1 MDKQDADG
9 NGLLILIG
17 RRDSNAM
24 AVIGEMQIQNGGRLM
39 QVYITDDSNLSADFI
54 GEALEWNPPLASHT
68 HHWYQIGPSIHT
80 LTEEET
86 LKICSNG
93 IVICSK
99 AGDQFQMLG
108 EVMVDPHA
116 ESRHSLSP
124 VSYEKRSFGIMA
136 PFRALASV
144 IIVGFMSFPLL
155 LGMVLLEHDAED
167 RGTAWWRPLNHLMV
181 YGGCLRLLLEAWCTG
196 LGCMSGT
203 ARESVA
209 AGVISTVLPCFAIF
223 LAPGTFSTF
232 SYCVVSTIL
241 LSGANVGTCVWQ
253 RGLRGAFYQLA
264 WGIPWLC
271 LTFGAWVVLYGIA
284 VLHVQIDQVSKVAS
298 AFFLPLSTA
307 TLELGTIASAT
318 ALYNHRVFKLR
329 ASDNP
334 VWGDQAKSTL
344 PVVPVAIH
352 AFTETCRLVSV
363 LASTVYDGSS
373 YFWIFTGLLSLV
385 LNVMNRQGWSRF
397 LVTKT
402 ITRFGLR
409 PQAVLGCT
417 APTAISRLHDVAKIS
432 CGYPRMSAPVVLGLV
447 QLVTGHGFY
456 RSTNT
461 VIAVVVILVFEM
473 REDCFHHWEVLP
485 FAPLPMA
492 AAEYFASLDKYSP
505 YQSTVPA
512 TAITSSPTTVG
523 GGPPSSIGM
532 CDASPKSTTEVE
544 VSPIASE
551 LSTGSH
557 TPVRGR
563 RVSISSAVSVGG
575 VETGVSGKVRRWWGQ
590 DLKVHTALR
599 LWHLRSWSW
608 PVTLSMIWIMNV
620 YTICCLE
627 LLLGL
632 IVISCY
638 EGTLNISTD
647 GCSPRRCQPSQSI
660 TVRLGEDSVSASP
673 LNIIASG
680 GQEVRLCRN
689 LNPIFRNTYIMYCN
703 FGEVTVDTRECVT
716 QWDPM
721 GDPPWTPRSRQ
732 ASAGLSDGAVLM
744 LGGLGNEG
752 PIQEVWQWTPSP
764 TNILEGAWSRTEK
777 LPPWNGRFDA
787 AAIQQVTSESEQVV
801 LMGGNDN
808 QNRGDVWRWLRSPAI
823 IELQL
828 DESEETGSQARE
840 CVET

>member
-1 MDKQDADG
+1 MEKQDADG

-24 AVIGEMQIQNGGRLM
+24 AVVGEMQIQNGGRLM
-39 QVYITDDSNLSADFI
+39 KVYITDDSNLSADFI
-54 GEALEWNPPLASHT
+54 GEVLEWNPPWASHT
-68 HHWYQIGPSIHT
+68 HHWYQIGPGIHT
-80 LTEEET
+80 FTEDEP
-86 LKICSNG
+86 LRICSNG

-99 AGDQFQMLG
+99 TVIPASTGQELDRAGQETNKAGDQFHMLG
-108 EVMVDPHA
+108 EVMVDPQA
-116 ESRHSLSP
+116 ESRHVLST

-144 IIVGFMSFPLL
+144 IIAGFMSFPLL
-155 LGMVLLEHDAED
+155 LGMVLFEHDAED
-167 RGTAWWRPLNHLMV
+167 LGTAWWRPLIHLMCRHRFRFD
-181 YGGCLRLLLEAWCTG
+181 CLAVFRHLLGTWHFLHFQLLRG
-196 LGCMSGT
+196 LND
-203 ARESVA
+203 V
-209 AGVISTVLPCFAIF
+209 
-223 LAPGTFSTF
+223 
-232 SYCVVSTIL
+232 

-264 WGIPWLC
+264 WGIPCLC

-298 AFFLPLSTA
+298 AFFLPPA

-318 ALYNHRVFKLR
+318 ALYNHRVFKFR
-329 ASDNP
+329 ASDNS

-363 LASTVYDGSS
+363 LASTV
-373 YFWIFTGLLSLV
+373 WIFTGLLSLV

-417 APTAISRLHDVAKIS
+417 PPTAISRLHDVAKIS

-461 VIAVVVILVFEM
+461 VIAVVVILVFEVL
-473 REDCFHHWEVLP
+473 EDCFHHRENLP

-512 TAITSSPTTVG
+512 NALASSPTTVG
-523 GGPPSSIGM
+523 GGPPSPVGM
-532 CDASPKSTTEVE
+532 RDAFPKSTTEVE

-557 TPVRGR
+557 TPVQGR
-563 RVSISSAVSVGG
+563 RRWISSAVSVGG

-627 LLLGL
+627 LLLGPGYL
-632 IVISCY
+632 R
-638 EGTLNISTD
+638 G
-647 GCSPRRCQPSQSI
+647 
-660 TVRLGEDSVSASP
+660 
-673 LNIIASG
+673 
-680 GQEVRLCRN
+680 LC
-689 LNPIFRNTYIMYCN
+689 PEPT
-703 FGEVTVDTRECVT
+703 
-716 QWDPM
+716 
-721 GDPPWTPRSRQ
+721 SRQ
-732 ASAGLSDGAVLM
+732 SFNPNLWQSCPLS
-744 LGGLGNEG
+744 
-752 PIQEVWQWTPSP
+752 
-764 TNILEGAWSRTEK
+764 
-777 LPPWNGRFDA
+777 
-787 AAIQQVTSESEQVV
+787 
-801 LMGGNDN
+801 
-808 QNRGDVWRWLRSPAI
+808 
-823 IELQL
+823 
-828 DESEETGSQARE
+828 
-840 CVET
+840 C